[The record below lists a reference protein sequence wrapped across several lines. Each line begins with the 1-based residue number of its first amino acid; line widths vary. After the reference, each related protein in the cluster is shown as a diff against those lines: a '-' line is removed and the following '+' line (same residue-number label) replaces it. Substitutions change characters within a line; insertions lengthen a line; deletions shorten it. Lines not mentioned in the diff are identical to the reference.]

1 MQVSRIRALRGPNLW
16 SRHTAIEAIVSC
28 SPEDYGLSAQH
39 PVEQQLRRIFPA
51 VGPFDGQRPGEAASL
66 AHALEKVTLSLQ
78 AHAGCPVSF
87 SRTTPTEEP
96 GVFQVVVQ
104 YTEEVVGRLALDLA
118 ERLCQAAAAGAGF
131 DLEAAIAQLHELDED
146 VRLGPSTGAIV
157 DAAVARGIPIRRLT
171 DGSLVQFGWGAQQRR
186 IQAAETDTT
195 SAIAESIAQDKDLTK
210 SLLHAAGVPVPMGR
224 PAKSLDEAWAIA
236 QEIGLPVV
244 VKPQDGNQGK
254 GVSVNITAR
263 QAFVS
268 AYASAERYG
277 TVLVEKFLP
286 GHDYRLLVVGNQLV
300 AAARREPPLVVGDG
314 KHTVRQLVDQVN
326 ADPRR
331 GEGHATSL
339 TKIRFDD
346 IAIGRLHAQD
356 LQPESVPA
364 KGRRVILRNNANLS
378 TGGTATDVTDEVH
391 PEVKARVIAAAQMV
405 GVDICGVDVVC
416 ESLSRPLEEQNGGIV
431 ELNAAPGLRM
441 HISPSFGKG
450 RDVGNAVIDH
460 MFPDGGNGRIPVIAV
475 TGTNGKTTTVRLAAH
490 LLKAQGLRV
499 GMTNTDGVYVNG
511 RQTDSG
517 DCSGPRSAR
526 NVLMH
531 PDVDAAVFETARGGM
546 LREGLAF
553 DRCQVAVVTNLGAG
567 DHLGLN
573 YITTLED
580 LSVLKRVI
588 VLNVE
593 PSGMAVLNANDPAV
607 VAMARHCPG
616 DVTFFALDPNHPVL
630 ATHRAQGKRVV
641 YVEDGAI
648 VAQKGKQVFRIPLSQ
663 VPLTRNGQ
671 IGFQTENVLAAVGAA
686 WAVDVHWDAIAQG
699 LASFISDIQ
708 GVPGRFNLFDY
719 RGATLIADYGH
730 NPDAIAALVQAVDNM
745 PANKR
750 VVVISGA
757 GDRRDQ
763 DIRDQTQILGK
774 AFDEVLLYQ
783 DACQRGREDG
793 EVIGLLREGLQG
805 ALRTTHVQDIQGEF
819 NAIDTALSRL
829 LPGDLCLILIDQV
842 EEALAYITEK
852 VKASQVG

>member
-1 MQVSRIRALRGPNLW
+1 
-16 SRHTAIEAIVSC
+16 
-28 SPEDYGLSAQH
+28 
-39 PVEQQLRRIFPA
+39 
-51 VGPFDGQRPGEAASL
+51 
-66 AHALEKVTLSLQ
+66 
-78 AHAGCPVSF
+78 
-87 SRTTPTEEP
+87 
-96 GVFQVVVQ
+96 
-104 YTEEVVGRLALDLA
+104 
-118 ERLCQAAAAGAGF
+118 
-131 DLEAAIAQLHELDED
+131 
-146 VRLGPSTGAIV
+146 
-157 DAAVARGIPIRRLT
+157 
-171 DGSLVQFGWGAQQRR
+171 
-186 IQAAETDTT
+186 
-195 SAIAESIAQDKDLTK
+195 
-210 SLLHAAGVPVPMGR
+210 
-224 PAKSLDEAWAIA
+224 
-236 QEIGLPVV
+236 
-244 VKPQDGNQGK
+244 
-254 GVSVNITAR
+254 
-263 QAFVS
+263 
-268 AYASAERYG
+268 
-277 TVLVEKFLP
+277 
-286 GHDYRLLVVGNQLV
+286 
-300 AAARREPPLVVGDG
+300 
-314 KHTVRQLVDQVN
+314 VDQVN